1 MRVKILAYG
10 KVQGVFF
17 RAHTQRKAQSLGIK
31 GWVKNRDDGSV
42 EILADSSED
51 KIKKLIEW
59 LREEGSPSSNVQLI
73 ETEEIKNSR
82 KKLSGFEIKL

>member
-1 MRVKILAYG
+1 MRAKILVYG

-17 RAHTQRKAQSLGIK
+17 RVYAQRKAQSLGIK
-31 GWVKNRDDGSV
+31 GWIKNRDDGSV

-59 LREEGSPSSNVQLI
+59 CRNEGSPSSNVQLLK
-73 ETEEIKNSR
+73 TEEIK
-82 KKLSGFEIKL
+82 KYKEKLCGFEIKI